1 MQKLVNLKNQKLIAD
16 NKKARYNYFIEEE
29 IECGI
34 VLEGS
39 EVKSMR
45 NGRVSILE
53 SYANIEQ
60 QQLWLINCHVPNY
73 ENAKTFNHV
82 ERRRRKLLVKKREL
96 LKLIKNNE
104 KFFLLKRIFRIVP
117 LYWILTLGVFALA
130 IFVPDVLNNT
140 TANIVHLIKSLFFI
154 PFDKNGTGHFPIL
167 FLGWTLNFEVIF
179 YFLFSLVSLQ
189 NC

>member
-96 LKLIKNNE
+96 LKLIKNKGRE
-104 KFFLLKRIFRIVP
+104 GMTLVP
-117 LYWILTLGVFALA
+117 LKLYFNEAGIAKILIGIGKGKKNVDKKEKQKRKGIGIFKKVVF
-130 IFVPDVLNNT
+130 
-140 TANIVHLIKSLFFI
+140 
-154 PFDKNGTGHFPIL
+154 
-167 FLGWTLNFEVIF
+167 
-179 YFLFSLVSLQ
+179 
-189 NC
+189 

>member
-45 NGRVSILE
+45 NGTVSILE

-96 LKLIKNNE
+96 LKLIKNKGRE
-104 KFFLLKRIFRIVP
+104 GMTLIPLK
-117 LYWILTLGVFALA
+117 L
-130 IFVPDVLNNT
+130 
-140 TANIVHLIKSLFFI
+140 
-154 PFDKNGTGHFPIL
+154 
-167 FLGWTLNFEVIF
+167 
-179 YFLFSLVSLQ
+179 
-189 NC
+189 

>member
-1 MQKLVNLKNQKLIAD
+1 MQKLVNLKNHKLIAD

-96 LKLIKNNE
+96 LKLIKNKGRE
-104 KFFLLKRIFRIVP
+104 GMTLVP
-117 LYWILTLGVFALA
+117 LKLYFNEAGIAKILIGIGKGKKNVDKRETEKKR
-130 IFVPDVLNNT
+130 DW
-140 TANIVHLIKSLFFI
+140 NIQKGRLLRNKH
-154 PFDKNGTGHFPIL
+154 
-167 FLGWTLNFEVIF
+167 
-179 YFLFSLVSLQ
+179 
-189 NC
+189 

>member
-45 NGRVSILE
+45 SGRVSILE

-73 ENAKTFNHV
+73 ENAKTFSHI

-96 LKLIKNNE
+96 LKLIKNKGRE
-104 KFFLLKRIFRIVP
+104 GMTLVP
-117 LYWILTLGVFALA
+117 LKLYFNEAGIAKILIGIGLS
-130 IFVPDVLNNT
+130 
-140 TANIVHLIKSLFFI
+140 LIHI
-154 PFDKNGTGHFPIL
+154 
-167 FLGWTLNFEVIF
+167 
-179 YFLFSLVSLQ
+179 
-189 NC
+189 

>member
-96 LKLIKNNE
+96 LKLIKN
-104 KFFLLKRIFRIVP
+104 
-117 LYWILTLGVFALA
+117 
-130 IFVPDVLNNT
+130 
-140 TANIVHLIKSLFFI
+140 
-154 PFDKNGTGHFPIL
+154 
-167 FLGWTLNFEVIF
+167 
-179 YFLFSLVSLQ
+179 
-189 NC
+189 

>member
-60 QQLWLINCHVPNY
+60 QQLWLINCHIPNY

-82 ERRRRKLLVKKREL
+82 ERRSRKLLVKKREL
-96 LKLIKNNE
+96 LKLIKNKGRE
-104 KFFLLKRIFRIVP
+104 GMTLVP
-117 LYWILTLGVFALA
+117 LKLYFNEAGIAKILIGIGKGKKNVDKRETEKKK
-130 IFVPDVLNNT
+130 DW
-140 TANIVHLIKSLFFI
+140 NIQKGRLLRNKH
-154 PFDKNGTGHFPIL
+154 
-167 FLGWTLNFEVIF
+167 
-179 YFLFSLVSLQ
+179 
-189 NC
+189 

>member
-1 MQKLVNLKNQKLIAD
+1 MQKLVNLKNLKLIAD

-82 ERRRRKLLVKKREL
+82 ERRRKKLLVKKREL
-96 LKLIKNNE
+96 LKLIKNKGRE
-104 KFFLLKRIFRIVP
+104 GMTLVP
-117 LYWILTLGVFALA
+117 LKLYFNEAGIAKILIGIGKGKKNVDKRETEKKR
-130 IFVPDVLNNT
+130 DW
-140 TANIVHLIKSLFFI
+140 NIQKGRLLRNKH
-154 PFDKNGTGHFPIL
+154 
-167 FLGWTLNFEVIF
+167 
-179 YFLFSLVSLQ
+179 
-189 NC
+189 

>member
-16 NKKARYNYFIEEE
+16 NKKARYNYFIEDE

-53 SYANIEQ
+53 SYASIEQ
-60 QQLWLINCHVPNY
+60 YQLWLINCNIPNY
-73 ENAKTFNHV
+73 ENAKTFTHN

-96 LKLIKNNE
+96 LKLIKNRGRE
-104 KFFLLKRIFRIVP
+104 GMTLIPLK
-117 LYWILTLGVFALA
+117 LYFNDSGIAKILLGVGKGKKN
-130 IFVPDVLNNT
+130 VDKRET
-140 TANIVHLIKSLFFI
+140 EKKRDWNIQ
-154 PFDKNGTGHFPIL
+154 KNRL
-167 FLGWTLNFEVIF
+167 LRNKNKL
-179 YFLFSLVSLQ
+179 
-189 NC
+189 

>member
-1 MQKLVNLKNQKLIAD
+1 MQKLVNLKNQKLIAE

-96 LKLIKNNE
+96 LKLVKNKGRE
-104 KFFLLKRIFRIVP
+104 GMTLVP
-117 LYWILTLGVFALA
+117 LKLYFNEAGIAKILIGIGKGKKNVDKRETEKKR
-130 IFVPDVLNNT
+130 DW
-140 TANIVHLIKSLFFI
+140 NIQKGRLLRN
-154 PFDKNGTGHFPIL
+154 KN
-167 FLGWTLNFEVIF
+167 
-179 YFLFSLVSLQ
+179 
-189 NC
+189 

>member
-73 ENAKTFNHV
+73 ENAKIFNHV

-96 LKLIKNNE
+96 LKLIKNKGRE
-104 KFFLLKRIFRIVP
+104 GMTLVP
-117 LYWILTLGVFALA
+117 LKLYFNEAGIAKILIGIGKGKKNVDKRETEKKR
-130 IFVPDVLNNT
+130 DW
-140 TANIVHLIKSLFFI
+140 NIK
-154 PFDKNGTGHFPIL
+154 KGRIL
-167 FLGWTLNFEVIF
+167 RNKH
-179 YFLFSLVSLQ
+179 
-189 NC
+189 

>member
-96 LKLIKNNE
+96 LKLIKNKGRE
-104 KFFLLKRIFRIVP
+104 GMTLVP
-117 LYWILTLGVFALA
+117 LKLYFNEAGIAKILIGIGKGKKNVDKRETKKKR
-130 IFVPDVLNNT
+130 DW
-140 TANIVHLIKSLFFI
+140 NIQKGRLLRNKH
-154 PFDKNGTGHFPIL
+154 
-167 FLGWTLNFEVIF
+167 
-179 YFLFSLVSLQ
+179 
-189 NC
+189 

>member
-60 QQLWLINCHVPNY
+60 QQLWLINWHVPNY

-96 LKLIKNNE
+96 LKLIKNKGRE
-104 KFFLLKRIFRIVP
+104 GMTLVP
-117 LYWILTLGVFALA
+117 LKLYFNEAGIAKILIGIGKGKKNVDKRETEKKR
-130 IFVPDVLNNT
+130 DW
-140 TANIVHLIKSLFFI
+140 NIQKGRLLRNKH
-154 PFDKNGTGHFPIL
+154 
-167 FLGWTLNFEVIF
+167 
-179 YFLFSLVSLQ
+179 
-189 NC
+189 

>member
-60 QQLWLINCHVPNY
+60 HQLWLINCHVPNY

-96 LKLIKNNE
+96 LKLIKNKGRE
-104 KFFLLKRIFRIVP
+104 GMTLVP
-117 LYWILTLGVFALA
+117 LKLYFNEAGIAKILIGIGKGKKNVDIRETEKKR
-130 IFVPDVLNNT
+130 DW
-140 TANIVHLIKSLFFI
+140 NIQKGRLLRNKH
-154 PFDKNGTGHFPIL
+154 
-167 FLGWTLNFEVIF
+167 
-179 YFLFSLVSLQ
+179 
-189 NC
+189 

>member
-96 LKLIKNNE
+96 LKLIKNKARE
-104 KFFLLKRIFRIVP
+104 GMTLVP
-117 LYWILTLGVFALA
+117 LKLYFNEAGIAKILIGIGKGKKNVDKRETEKKR
-130 IFVPDVLNNT
+130 DW
-140 TANIVHLIKSLFFI
+140 NIQKGRLLRNKH
-154 PFDKNGTGHFPIL
+154 
-167 FLGWTLNFEVIF
+167 
-179 YFLFSLVSLQ
+179 
-189 NC
+189 

>member
-45 NGRVSILE
+45 NGKVSILE

-60 QQLWLINCHVPNY
+60 QQLWLINCNVPNY

-96 LKLIKNNE
+96 LKLIKNKGRE
-104 KFFLLKRIFRIVP
+104 GMTLVP
-117 LYWILTLGVFALA
+117 LKLYFNEAGIAKILIGIGKGKKNVDKRETEKKR
-130 IFVPDVLNNT
+130 DW
-140 TANIVHLIKSLFFI
+140 NIQKGRLLRNKH
-154 PFDKNGTGHFPIL
+154 
-167 FLGWTLNFEVIF
+167 
-179 YFLFSLVSLQ
+179 
-189 NC
+189 

>member
-96 LKLIKNNE
+96 LKLIKNNGRE
-104 KFFLLKRIFRIVP
+104 GMTLVP
-117 LYWILTLGVFALA
+117 LKLYFNEAGIAKILIGIGKGKKNVDKRETEKKR
-130 IFVPDVLNNT
+130 DW
-140 TANIVHLIKSLFFI
+140 NIQKGRLLRNKH
-154 PFDKNGTGHFPIL
+154 
-167 FLGWTLNFEVIF
+167 
-179 YFLFSLVSLQ
+179 
-189 NC
+189 

>member
-60 QQLWLINCHVPNY
+60 QQLWLINCHIPNY

-96 LKLIKNNE
+96 LKLIKNKGRE
-104 KFFLLKRIFRIVP
+104 GMTLVP
-117 LYWILTLGVFALA
+117 LKLYFNEAGIAKILIGIGKGKKIVDKRETEKKR
-130 IFVPDVLNNT
+130 DW
-140 TANIVHLIKSLFFI
+140 NIQKGRLLRNKH
-154 PFDKNGTGHFPIL
+154 
-167 FLGWTLNFEVIF
+167 
-179 YFLFSLVSLQ
+179 
-189 NC
+189 

>member
-73 ENAKTFNHV
+73 ENAKTFNHE

-96 LKLIKNNE
+96 LKLIKNKGRE
-104 KFFLLKRIFRIVP
+104 GMTLVP
-117 LYWILTLGVFALA
+117 LKLYFNEAGIAKILIGIGKGKKNVDKRETEKKR
-130 IFVPDVLNNT
+130 DW
-140 TANIVHLIKSLFFI
+140 NIQKGRLLRNKH
-154 PFDKNGTGHFPIL
+154 
-167 FLGWTLNFEVIF
+167 
-179 YFLFSLVSLQ
+179 
-189 NC
+189 

>member
-73 ENAKTFNHV
+73 ENAKTFKHI

-96 LKLIKNNE
+96 LKLIKNKGRE
-104 KFFLLKRIFRIVP
+104 GMTLVP
-117 LYWILTLGVFALA
+117 LKLYFNEAGIAKILIGIGKGKKNVDKRETEKKR
-130 IFVPDVLNNT
+130 DW
-140 TANIVHLIKSLFFI
+140 NIQKGRLLRNKH
-154 PFDKNGTGHFPIL
+154 
-167 FLGWTLNFEVIF
+167 
-179 YFLFSLVSLQ
+179 
-189 NC
+189 

>member
-1 MQKLVNLKNQKLIAD
+1 MNLKNQKLIAD

-29 IECGI
+29 IEFGI
-34 VLEGS
+34 FLEGS

-96 LKLIKNNE
+96 LKLIKNKGRE
-104 KFFLLKRIFRIVP
+104 GKTLVP
-117 LYWILTLGVFALA
+117 LKLYFNEAGIAKILIGIGKGKKNVDKRETEKKR
-130 IFVPDVLNNT
+130 DW
-140 TANIVHLIKSLFFI
+140 NIQKGRLLRNKH
-154 PFDKNGTGHFPIL
+154 
-167 FLGWTLNFEVIF
+167 
-179 YFLFSLVSLQ
+179 
-189 NC
+189 

>member
-1 MQKLVNLKNQKLIAD
+1 MQKLVKLKNQKLIAD

-82 ERRRRKLLVKKREL
+82 ERRRKKLLVKKREL
-96 LKLIKNNE
+96 LKLIKNKGREGMTLVPIKLYFNE
-104 KFFLLKRIFRIVP
+104 AGIAKILIGIGKGKKNVDKRETEKKRDWNIQKGRLLRNK
-117 LYWILTLGVFALA
+117 
-130 IFVPDVLNNT
+130 
-140 TANIVHLIKSLFFI
+140 H
-154 PFDKNGTGHFPIL
+154 
-167 FLGWTLNFEVIF
+167 
-179 YFLFSLVSLQ
+179 
-189 NC
+189 